1 MLLPHRKSSSTASL
15 TNLLVFYSLPAS
27 QHEHERYSSGN
38 ATQQRKRCVAFLLG
52 CNPPSHTILS
62 TQQRPRRASLVYTKW
77 AKPISLSIGNVTARK
92 FGRYKSRKVG
102 RGALAGF
109 LDTSEGVRTPFLV
122 YAMIIVSH
130 ALCGVCVG
138 HYGLPDTIGLSSH
151 LHGAVVTDGE
161 AHALTLG

>member
-1 MLLPHRKSSSTASL
+1 MLLPHPKSSSTASL

-52 CNPPSHTILS
+52 CNPPSHTATAAARI
-62 TQQRPRRASLVYTKW
+62 PRLRKW
-77 AKPISLSIGNVTARK
+77 AKPIFPSIANVTARK
-92 FGRYKSRKVG
+92 FGKHKSRKVG